1 MSAPDTLMLTISHQ
15 YGSGGSQIARGKVR
29 RRVNERGRCNLRFAI
44 KNLGRVNA
52 RTEGDT
58 ACDEEEHRDGRGVK
72 PDLVDAGGV
81 RAARHAA
88 TPATDV
94 GSGGR
99 RAARAGS
106 L

>member
-1 MSAPDTLMLTISHQ
+1 MREALAPQVSMLLA
-15 YGSGGSQIARGKVR
+15 GVVGGKVR

-106 L
+106 LG